1 MKIVVN
7 VLIIAVLFI
16 GGCSSGR
23 AESHSLAGYNFSMID
38 KVAIVAVEGAVK
50 SEPAKN
56 QIADLF
62 AMEFLK
68 KGYAPV
74 ERAHVEQLLKE
85 QEFQAS
91 ELTTEAGAAEAG
103 KILNVPAVL
112 IISIPHFGEEIAIT
126 AKLVDIE
133 YGSILWLGS
142 GSGKTGKLLSTI
154 TFGALGAGAG
164 AAVSSEEDELFGG
177 IVGGVLGGIAGA
189 ALSPQEIEQA
199 QRIIKRMCRTLPSRL
214 ATEW

>member
-23 AESHSLAGYNFSMID
+23 AESHSRAGYNFSMID
-38 KVAIVAVEGAVK
+38 KVAIVSVEGAVQ
-50 SEPAKN
+50 SELAKN

-68 KGYAPV
+68 KGYAPA
-74 ERAHVEQLLKE
+74 RALLDE

-91 ELTTEAGAAEAG
+91 ELTTETGAAEAG

-112 IISIPHFGEEIAIT
+112 IISIPHFGDEIAMT
-126 AKLVDIE
+126 AKLVDIQDD
-133 YGSILWLGS
+133 SILWLGS
-142 GSGKTGKLLSTI
+142 GSGKTRGFLG
-154 TFGALGAGAG
+154 FGSLWDAG
-164 AAVSSEEDELFGG
+164 AAVSSEENELFGG
-177 IVGGVLGGIAGA
+177 VAGGMLGGVAGS
-189 ALSPQEIEQA
+189 ALSPQETKQA

-214 ATEW
+214 TTEW

>member
-23 AESHSLAGYNFSMID
+23 AESHSRAGYNFSMID

-50 SEPAKN
+50 SELAKN

-68 KGYAPV
+68 KGYAPARV
-74 ERAHVEQLLKE
+74 SFEEQ
-85 QEFQAS
+85 QFQAS
-91 ELTTEAGAAEAG
+91 ELTTEIDAAEAG

-112 IISIPHFGEEIAIT
+112 IISIPQFGDEMALT
-126 AKLVDIE
+126 AKLVDIQD
-133 YGSILWLGS
+133 GSILWLGS
-142 GSGKTGKLLSTI
+142 GSSKTGGFLG
-154 TFGALGAGAG
+154 FGSVWGGG
-164 AAVSSEEDELFGG
+164 GAVSSEENELFGG
-177 IVGGVLGGIAGA
+177 VASGVLGGVAGY
-189 ALSPQEIEQA
+189 ALSPQETQQA
-199 QRIIKRMCRTLPSRL
+199 HRIIKRMCRTLPSRL
-214 ATEW
+214 TTEW

>member
-23 AESHSLAGYNFSMID
+23 AESHSRAGYNFSMID

-74 ERAHVEQLLKE
+74 ERAHVRVLLEE

-112 IISIPHFGEEIAIT
+112 IISIPHFGEEIAMT
-126 AKLVDIE
+126 AKLVDIQD
-133 YGSILWLGS
+133 GSILWIGN
-142 GSGKTGKLLSTI
+142 GSGKTGRFLG
-154 TFGALGAGAG
+154 FGSLWGAG
-164 AAVSSEEDELFGG
+164 AAVSSEENELFGG
-177 IVGGVLGGIAGA
+177 VVGGVLGGVAGY
-189 ALSPQEIEQA
+189 ALSPQETQQA
-199 QRIIKRMCRTLPSRL
+199 HRIIKRMCRTLPSRL
-214 ATEW
+214 TTEW

>member
-23 AESHSLAGYNFSMID
+23 AESHSRAGYNFSMID
-38 KVAIVAVEGAVK
+38 KVAIVVVEGAVK
-50 SEPAKN
+50 SELAKN

-74 ERAHVEQLLKE
+74 EWAHVRVLLEE

-91 ELTTEAGAAEAG
+91 ELTTEAGTAEAG

-112 IISIPHFGEEIAIT
+112 IISIPHFGDEIAMT
-126 AKLVDIE
+126 AKLVDIQDDSID
-133 YGSILWLGS
+133 SILWIGS
-142 GSGKTGKLLSTI
+142 GSGKTGR
-154 TFGALGAGAG
+154 FLGLRSLWGAG
-164 AAVSSEEDELFGG
+164 AAVSSEENELFGG
-177 IVGGVLGGIAGA
+177 LASGMLGGVAGS
-189 ALSPQEIEQA
+189 ALSTQETKQA
-199 QRIIKRMCRTLPSRL
+199 QLIIKRMCRTLPSRL
-214 ATEW
+214 TTEW

>member
-23 AESHSLAGYNFSMID
+23 AESHSRAGYNFSMID

-74 ERAHVEQLLKE
+74 EWAHVREKLEE

-91 ELTTEAGAAEAG
+91 ELTTEEGAAEAG
-103 KILNVPAVL
+103 KVLNVPAVL
-112 IISIPHFGEEIAIT
+112 IISIPHFGDEIAMT
-126 AKLVDIE
+126 AKLVDIQDG
-133 YGSILWLGS
+133 YSILWLGS
-142 GSGKTGKLLSTI
+142 GSGKTRGFLG
-154 TFGALGAGAG
+154 FGSLWGAG
-164 AAVSSEEDELFGG
+164 AAVSSEENELFGG
-177 IVGGVLGGIAGA
+177 VVGGVLGGVTGY
-189 ALSPQEIEQA
+189 ALSPQETQQA
-199 QRIIKRMCRTLPSRL
+199 HRIIKRMCRTLPSRL
-214 ATEW
+214 TTEW

>member
-7 VLIIAVLFI
+7 VLLIAVLFI

-23 AESHSLAGYNFSMID
+23 AESYSRAGFNFSMID

-74 ERAHVEQLLKE
+74 DWAYVRALLEK

-91 ELTTEAGAAEAG
+91 ELTTEADAVEVG

-112 IISIPHFGEEIAIT
+112 IISIPHFGDEIAMT
-126 AKLVDIE
+126 AKLVDIQDDSN
-133 YGSILWLGS
+133 SILWIGRGSSKARSFFGLGS
-142 GSGKTGKLLSTI
+142 AWGGG
-154 TFGALGAGAG
+154 GG
-164 AAVSSEEDELFGG
+164 VSSEENELFGG
-177 IVGGVLGGIAGA
+177 LASGMLGGAA
-189 ALSPQEIEQA
+189 SYALSSQEIEQA
-199 QRIIKRMCRTLPSRL
+199 QRIIKRMCKTLPSRL
-214 ATEW
+214 STEW